1 MGNSRKHLDS
11 RPERHHDVCM
21 RTTLTLDD
29 DLAKRLREKSRR
41 SGETFKEVVNE
52 TLRRGLRS
60 AEKPSPAL
68 PRFVVKSKARGFC
81 AGVDILHLNRF
92 YDELEVEEFL
102 RKEADRRTK
111 R

>member
-1 MGNSRKHLDS
+1 
-11 RPERHHDVCM
+11 M

-29 DLAKRLREKSRR
+29 DVAKQLREKSRR

-60 AEKPSPAL
+60 GEKPSPPL
-68 PRFVVKSKARGFC
+68 PRFVVESKARGFC

-102 RKEADRRTK
+102 RKEADRRTE

>member
-1 MGNSRKHLDS
+1 
-11 RPERHHDVCM
+11 M

-29 DLAKRLREKSRR
+29 DVAKQLREKSRR
-41 SGETFKEVVNE
+41 SGETFKEVVNDA
-52 TLRRGLRS
+52 LRRGLRS
-60 AEKPSPAL
+60 GEKPSPPL
-68 PRFVVKSKARGFC
+68 PRFVVESKARGFC
-81 AGVDILHLNRF
+81 SGVDILHLNRF

>member
-1 MGNSRKHLDS
+1 
-11 RPERHHDVCM
+11 M

-29 DLAKRLREKSRR
+29 DIAKQLREKSRR
-41 SGETFKEVVNE
+41 NGETFKEVVNS

-60 AEKPSPAL
+60 GEKPLPPL
-68 PRFVVKSKARGFC
+68 PRFVVESKPRGFC
-81 AGVDILHLNRF
+81 AGVDILHLNRL

>member
-1 MGNSRKHLDS
+1 MQKILNGGNM
-11 RPERHHDVCM
+11 P
-21 RTTLTLDD
+21 TLQNYT
-29 DLAKRLREKSRR
+29 AIGVEKSRR

-60 AEKPSPAL
+60 GEKPSPPL
-68 PRFVVKSKARGFC
+68 PRFVVESKARGFC

-102 RKEADRRTK
+102 RKEVDRRTK

>member
-1 MGNSRKHLDS
+1 
-11 RPERHHDVCM
+11 M

-29 DLAKRLREKSRR
+29 DVAKLLRERSRR
-41 SGETFKEVVNE
+41 SGETFKEVVNA

-60 AEKPSPAL
+60 GAKPSPPL
-68 PRFVVKSKARGFC
+68 PRFVVESKARGFC

-92 YDELEVEEFL
+92 NDELEVEDFL